1 MVQLGETGGH
11 LAAARTRSRDD
22 YQGAGGLN
30 VIVLAVAFVADNEG
44 HIAGVAFDTVM
55 AVYFDVTVLQLG
67 FELVGAALAAVLGD
81 DNASHIEALVPELLN
96 QTEYI
101 LVVSDAQVMADLVL
115 FDVSRIDGNEDF
127 GLVSHLKEHTKL
139 AVRCKAGQ
147 DPGGVVVVKK
157 LSSEFQIQLVS
168 EFPNTLFDVF

>member
-1 MVQLGETGGH
+1 MVELGETGGH
-11 LAAARTRSRDD
+11 LAAARARCRDD
-22 YQGAGGLN
+22 YQGAGRLD
-30 VIVLAVAFVADNEG
+30 VIVLAVAFIADNER
-44 HIAGVAFDTVM
+44 HIAGIAFDAVM
-55 AVYFDVTVLQLG
+55 AVHLDVAVLQLG
-67 FELVGAALAAVLGD
+67 LELVGAVLAAVLGD
-81 DNASHIEALVPELLN
+81 DNASHIEALVPEFLN
-96 QTEYI
+96 KTEDI
-101 LVVSDAQVMADLVL
+101 LVVGDAQVMADLVL

-127 GLVSHLKEHTKL
+127 GLVSHLKEHTEL